1 MSLEL
6 LARTTRLEEIV
17 TDMTDKKYSDL
28 VQELP

>member
-6 LARTTRLEEIV
+6 LAIIIRLEEIV
-17 TDMTDKKYSDL
+17 TDMIDKKYSDL